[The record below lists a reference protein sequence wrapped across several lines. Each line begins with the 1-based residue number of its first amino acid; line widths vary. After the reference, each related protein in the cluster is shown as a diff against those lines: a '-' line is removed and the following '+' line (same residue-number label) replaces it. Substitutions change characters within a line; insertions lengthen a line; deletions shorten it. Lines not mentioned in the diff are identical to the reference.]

1 MDATFDHAQAD
12 FSEAD
17 GTTKAANEEEG
28 ASNPA
33 PRAWALLYS
42 VHGPG
47 RECNGANNRA
57 PLYPSGRQGGEL
69 DVGPATIAR
78 ACRLRRL
85 PLPVSSSV
93 MTRLALV
100 LLLDAF
106 RHDYV
111 GRTSFIRDLASRS
124 RHGAMREHFGF
135 LPRAAYFGGL
145 DPGEAGFTNMFCC
158 DAEASPFGLARGLS
172 IGYASRASRE
182 RIGARQWIES
192 EARRRVT
199 PFAASYLTSGA
210 IPLTLLP
217 WFNVAETRAPWD
229 RHVGYRSIFHELDD
243 RDEAFFTCAWPD
255 TNRLTDH
262 SDRGIV
268 DHALTHIEP
277 GHRLAYLHLQ
287 ELDGLGHA
295 HGPESAQIMNGLAA
309 TDALVERLIT
319 SLESRF
325 DAVDVLLFGDHGMVS
340 VTGTV
345 DVWSAIDAA
354 GLAVGRDV
362 VFFLD
367 STMARFWF
375 PTGAARETVLRALER
390 LPGRVLEA
398 PDLERLRIDRCDR
411 RNGEL
416 LFLAE
421 PGHIILPNFFQRAGE
436 LPRGMHG
443 YEPDCPDN
451 MGAFVVHTASTNPAG
466 GLHEDPSDIGVV
478 DATSVHTELRRLLGL
493 GLARATT
500 VAGTAG
506 RRSLS
511 GTFTQHRDPRVHAV
525 LRGHM
530 AQVTEAA
537 RTEVPEATAVV
548 LTGSFGRDEG
558 GVIRDRDGRVMPLN
572 DYDVLVLAP
581 DTHPARVN
589 RLHAL
594 GRDLA
599 AEFGIDFV
607 HFSVWPN
614 LAPAQHIT
622 IGNFDL
628 RYGSR
633 VLWGPPD
640 LLATLP
646 RFAAADIPL
655 FEGLLL
661 LYNRLGGLL
670 SALGQPRAT
679 PAYLRNQIMKGRMA
693 LGDWHLLRARAYDVS
708 YATRRERFSWLAGG
722 LPLDAESRQAVTD
735 GYTFKLEPDLVHIDD
750 LDAAAHQAMRWLTST
765 IVSATGQISRRPVV
779 STADAADR
787 FGTLLGQDDGA
798 RCADNKAA
806 ADALA
811 ARDGAHVLAQPKGSV
826 RHAIYAAFPLLASA
840 LDGDAAALAHAAG
853 RLEGCLT
860 APWPRELTAD
870 HWNQVR
876 RRATDAWLALVG

>member
-1 MDATFDHAQAD
+1 M
-12 FSEAD
+12 
-17 GTTKAANEEEG
+17 TK
-28 ASNPA
+28 
-33 PRAWALLYS
+33 L
-42 VHGPG
+42 
-47 RECNGANNRA
+47 
-57 PLYPSGRQGGEL
+57 
-69 DVGPATIAR
+69 T
-78 ACRLRRL
+78 
-85 PLPVSSSV
+85 
-93 MTRLALV
+93 LV

-111 GRTSFIRDLASRS
+111 GRTSFIRNLATRS
-124 RHGAMREHFGF
+124 RRGAMREHFGF

-145 DPGEAGFTNMFCC
+145 DPSEAGFTNMFCC
-158 DAEASPFGLARGLS
+158 DPEASPFGLARGLS
-172 IGYASRASRE
+172 FGRSDRASRE
-182 RIGARQWIES
+182 RLGARQWIES

-217 WFNVAETRAPWD
+217 WFNVTETRAPWD
-229 RHVGYRSIFHELDD
+229 RQVGYRSIFHELDD
-243 RDEAFFTCAWPD
+243 RGEAYFTCAWPD
-255 TNRLTDH
+255 TNRLADH
-262 SDRGIV
+262 SDQGIV
-268 DHALTHIEP
+268 DHALAHIER
-277 GHRLAYLHLQ
+277 GHRLAFLHLQ

-295 HGPESAQIMNGLAA
+295 HGPESAQILNGLAA

-319 SLESRF
+319 SLEMRF
-325 DAVDVLLFGDHGMVS
+325 EAVDVLLFGDHGMVS

-345 DVWSAIDAA
+345 DIWSAIEAA
-354 GLAVGRDV
+354 GLGVGRDV

-375 PTGAARETVLRALER
+375 PTAAARQAVLRALER

-421 PGHIILPNFFQRAGE
+421 PGHIILPNFFQRTGE

-451 MGAFVVHTASTNPAG
+451 MGAFVVRTAAAGPAVG
-466 GLHEDPSDIGVV
+466 PQEAPSDIGVV

-493 GLARATT
+493 GLARATM
-500 VAGTAG
+500 VAGTPG

-525 LRGHM
+525 LRDHM
-530 AQVTEAA
+530 ARVTEAA
-537 RTEVPEATAVV
+537 LEEVPEATAVV

-558 GVIRDRDGRVMPLN
+558 GVLRDPDGRIRPLN

-581 DTHPARVN
+581 DAQPARVN

-594 GRDLA
+594 GRALA
-599 AEFGIDFV
+599 GEFGIDFV
-607 HFSVWPN
+607 HFSLWPN

-670 SALGQPRAT
+670 SGLGQPRGT
-679 PAYLRNQIMKGRMA
+679 DAYLRNQIMKGRMA
-693 LGDWHLLRARAYDVS
+693 LGDWHLIRARAYDAS

-722 LPLDAESRQAVTD
+722 LALDADGRRAVAD
-735 GYTFKLEPDLVHIDD
+735 GYTFKLDPDLAHIED
-750 LDAAAHQAMRWLTST
+750 LDAAARETMRWLTSA
-765 IVSATGQISRRPVV
+765 IVSATQQISRRPVV
-779 STADAADR
+779 TAADAADR
-787 FGTLLGQDDGA
+787 FGSLLGQDDGA
-798 RCADNKAA
+798 RCADNRAA

-811 ARDGAHVLAQPKGSV
+811 GRDGAHVLARPSGSV

-840 LDGDAAALAHAAG
+840 LDGDAGAFAHAAD
-853 RLEGCLT
+853 RLESCLT
-860 APWPRELTAD
+860 APWPRELTAN

-876 RRATDAWLALVG
+876 QRATDAWLALVG

>member
-1 MDATFDHAQAD
+1 
-12 FSEAD
+12 
-17 GTTKAANEEEG
+17 
-28 ASNPA
+28 
-33 PRAWALLYS
+33 
-42 VHGPG
+42 
-47 RECNGANNRA
+47 
-57 PLYPSGRQGGEL
+57 
-69 DVGPATIAR
+69 
-78 ACRLRRL
+78 
-85 PLPVSSSV
+85 
-93 MTRLALV
+93 MTRLTLV

-106 RHDYV
+106 RFDYV

-124 RHGAMREHFGF
+124 RQGAMREHFGF

-158 DAEASPFGLARGLS
+158 DPEASPFGLARGLS
-172 IGYASRASRE
+172 LDCSGRAPRE
-182 RIGARQWIES
+182 RLGARQWIES

-210 IPLTLLP
+210 IPLALLH

-229 RHVGYRSIFHELDD
+229 RRVGYRSIFHELDD
-243 RDEAFFTCAWPD
+243 RGEAFFTCAWPD
-255 TNRLTDH
+255 TNRLADHTDQ
-262 SDRGIV
+262 GIV
-268 DHALTHIEP
+268 DHALAHIEP
-277 GHRLAYLHLQ
+277 GHRLAFMHLQ

-295 HGPESAQIMNGLAA
+295 YGPESAEILNGLAA

-325 DAVDVLLFGDHGMVS
+325 DAVDVVLFGDHGMVS

-345 DVWSAIDAA
+345 DVWSALDAA
-354 GLAVGRDV
+354 GLTPGRDV

-375 PTGAARETVLRALER
+375 PTAAARDAVLRALEG
-390 LPGRVLEA
+390 LPGQVLKA

-416 LFLAE
+416 MFLAE
-421 PGHIILPNFFQRAGE
+421 PGHVILPNFFQRAGE

-451 MGAFVVHTASTNPAG
+451 MGAFVVHTASAG
-466 GLHEDPSDIGVV
+466 PRAGRHEDPSDIGVV

-500 VAGTAG
+500 IAGTPG
-506 RRSLS
+506 RRRLS
-511 GTFTQHRDPRVHAV
+511 GTYTQDHDPRVHAV
-525 LRGHM
+525 LRDHM
-530 AQVTEAA
+530 ARITEAA
-537 RTEVPEATAVV
+537 RAEVPETTAVV

-558 GVIRDRDGRVMPLN
+558 GVVRDRDGRIRPLN

-581 DTHPARVN
+581 RAQPAQGD
-589 RLHAL
+589 RLHTL
-594 GRDLA
+594 GRALA
-599 AEFGIDFV
+599 DEFGIDFV
-607 HFSVWPN
+607 HFSLWPDM
-614 LAPAQHIT
+614 APAQHIT

-640 LLATLP
+640 VLAALP

-670 SALGQPRAT
+670 SGLGQPTQRANEAVPRT
-679 PAYLRNQIMKGRMA
+679 AGRTFRSGHETYLLNQIMKARMA
-693 LGDWHLLRARAYDVS
+693 LGDWHLIRARAYDVS

-722 LPLDAESRQAVTD
+722 LPLDADGRRAVAD
-735 GYTFKLEPDLVHIDD
+735 GYTFKLHPDLAHIED
-750 LDAAAHQAMRWLTST
+750 LDAAARETMRWLTSA
-765 IVSATGQISRRPVV
+765 IVSATGQISRRPVE
-779 STADAADR
+779 TAADAADR
-787 FGTLLGQDDGA
+787 FGSLLGQDERA
-798 RCADNKAA
+798 RCADNQAA
-806 ADALA
+806 TETLSG
-811 ARDGAHVLAQPKGSV
+811 RNGAHVLARPAGSV
-826 RHAIYAAFPLLASA
+826 RHAIYAAFPLLAAA
-840 LDGDAAALAHAAG
+840 LDGDAAAFARAG
-853 RLEGCLT
+853 DRLDGCLT

-876 RRATDAWLALVG
+876 QRATDAWLALVG